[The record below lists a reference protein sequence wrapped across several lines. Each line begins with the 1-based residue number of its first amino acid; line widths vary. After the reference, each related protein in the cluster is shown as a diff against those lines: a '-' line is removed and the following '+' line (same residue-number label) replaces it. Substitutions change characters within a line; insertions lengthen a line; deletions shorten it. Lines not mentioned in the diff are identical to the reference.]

1 MEATKTENETIQR
14 YLADLRIKGH
24 TKGVQVSFFRGDK
37 GISHSCNRCILSE
50 RLVIGRVLVYLTISI
65 C

>member
-37 GISHSCNRCILSE
+37 GISH
-50 RLVIGRVLVYLTISI
+50 VIGRVLVYLTISI

>member
-37 GISHSCNRCILSE
+37 GISHSCNSAFCLRGLLQEGCQYI
-50 RLVIGRVLVYLTISI
+50 
-65 C
+65 